1 MSNSVLRRFFRS
13 IFRKEPS
20 FGTSEILDQLEGHF
34 GLTADDPTTCMA
46 VIQLRIAD
54 LYQERL
60 DASKDA
66 ELQRDRRLAALIDRL
81 EHWTPPEAHRPGRR
95 SREQSSHA
103 ARIGDEPQRAT
114 IYARNRPSPL
124 WEYFLYAV
132 GWPDYRYDD
141 LPRRV
146 ALWDLL
152 ITITMICIGGL
163 AGAAWAAHQLR

>member
-1 MSNSVLRRFFRS
+1 MSNSVLQRFFRL

-81 EHWTPPEAHRPGRR
+81 EHWTPPEAHRPGRK
-95 SREQSSHA
+95 SREGMSHE
-103 ARIGDEPQRAT
+103 ARIGDEPQHAT
-114 IYARNRPSPL
+114 IYARNRNSPL
-124 WEYFLYAV
+124 WEYFRYAV
-132 GWPDYRYDD
+132 GWPDYRYDHVA
-141 LPRRV
+141 RRV

-152 ITITMICIGGL
+152 ITIMVMSIACL
-163 AGAAWAAHQLR
+163 AGVAWAAHQLR